1 MESCSFCREGAVY
14 KKLVGALY
22 IMNIVSQAIFTL
34 LLPILVG
41 FGISW
46 LLVTY
51 LSAPSFIYVI
61 LIMLGV
67 LSGLYSM
74 VRFVLSAM
82 AAYERLEKEQ
92 TESKKTNKTGNN
104 NG

>member
-1 MESCSFCREGAVY
+1 MFFFGEGAVY

-41 FGISW
+41 LGISW

>member
-1 MESCSFCREGAVY
+1 MY

-41 FGISW
+41 LGISW